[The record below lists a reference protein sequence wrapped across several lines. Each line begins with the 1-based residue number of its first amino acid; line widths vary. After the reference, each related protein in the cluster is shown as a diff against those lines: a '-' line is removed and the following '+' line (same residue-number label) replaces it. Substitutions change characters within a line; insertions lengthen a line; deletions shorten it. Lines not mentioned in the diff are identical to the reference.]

1 MRNPLNNIAM
11 TRYKNLSG
19 DSGVT
24 AYAVTRNS
32 IIVEFRDGPAYLYTH
47 CIPGMRKVQ
56 AMKQLAA
63 KGRGLATYINK
74 FVRKR
79 YTAKLR

>member
-32 IIVEFRDGPAYLYTH
+32 IIVEFRDGPVYLYNH
-47 CIPGMRKVQ
+47 CIPGMRKVE

-79 YTAKLR
+79 YTARLR

>member
-24 AYAVTRNS
+24 AYAVTLDS
-32 IIVEFRDGPAYLYTH
+32 IIVEFRDGPVYLYNY
-47 CIPGMRKVQ
+47 CIPGMRKVE
-56 AMKQLAA
+56 AMKQLAR

-74 FVRKR
+74 YVRKL
-79 YTAKLR
+79 YIGKLR

>member
-11 TRYKNLSG
+11 TRYKNLSRN
-19 DSGVT
+19 SGVT
-24 AYAVTRNS
+24 AYAVTSDS
-32 IIVEFRDGPAYLYTH
+32 IIVEFRDSPVYVYNH
-47 CIPGMRKVQ
+47 SIPGMRKVE
-56 AMKQLAA
+56 AMKQLAR